1 MRELRNVIEGMLLIA
16 EGEELSEADIPD
28 EIWTQPESDTA
39 PSTAPAGEAGHLR
52 GLSGMENAERLAL
65 LRAMQMHKGN
75 MTAVARDLGIAK
87 STVYAKLRRFGL
99 EGVMGETR
107 RFQL

>member
-1 MRELRNVIEGMLLIA
+1 
-16 EGEELSEADIPD
+16 
-28 EIWTQPESDTA
+28 
-39 PSTAPAGEAGHLR
+39 
-52 GLSGMENAERLAL
+52 
-65 LRAMQMHKGN
+65 